1 MTDTF
6 PIGGWKW
13 RILESVKALHVCE
26 IASEQ
31 PLRRMYIEQLKSA
44 RSDSD
49 ICIATELYIQ
59 TLEHRRSP
67 QGHTHAPDNH

>member
-1 MTDTF
+1 MSDTF

-13 RILESVKALHVCE
+13 RMLEGVKALHARE

-44 RSDSD
+44 RSDTD

-59 TLEHRRSP
+59 TIEHRRSP
-67 QGHTHAPDNH
+67 QGVTHAPDYH